1 MIEFLSSIYLF
12 LLLSLS
18 LKMCMWVFGLLI
30 GFWSLSP
37 VISIEECSEGFES
50 LLSYS
55 KGLNSIIRNYMQES
69 FDSFTTI

>member
-1 MIEFLSSIYLF
+1 VVDCRKRILCFPRS
-12 LLLSLS
+12 LL

-37 VISIEECSEGFES
+37 VISIEECSDGYES

-55 KGLNSIIRNYMQES
+55 
-69 FDSFTTI
+69 